1 MRYKYRNKPVLRDN
15 IRFDSTGEYERWT
28 ILQLL
33 ERSGHI
39 CNLRRQVKFDLGK
52 SLITGRM
59 LSMRWDYSYRDGG
72 NIVVEDWKGMV
83 TKEWAVKAAW
93 FAEKYPL
100 WQIRITGRN
109 KQTIVVDKRKG

>member
-1 MRYKYRNKPVLRDN
+1 
-15 IRFDSTGEYERWT
+15 
-28 ILQLL
+28 
-33 ERSGHI
+33 
-39 CNLRRQVKFDLGK
+39 
-52 SLITGRM
+52 
-59 LSMRWDYSYRDGG
+59 MRWDYSYEDGG